1 MADLKLEL
9 ERIGARVRERFEAEK
24 RVLSFS
30 EYLDEFAQHPYR
42 HSRDAARYLHDC
54 FDYFGAYEVTRPYGK
69 LQRFRLFDLAF
80 EKTEGFE
87 PTDYLVGHEPIQQAF
102 YRALGNFVREGRAN
116 RLLLLHGPNG
126 SAKSTF
132 ASCLM
137 RALEHYSKQP
147 EGALYRFSWVFPRG
161 TDGKTIGFGSRD
173 DGPRPGESYA
183 HLPEGRIDVKMR
195 SSLREHPLLLLPI
208 QDRKELLERA
218 YEEHR
223 ISEAPPYSLVRGQLG
238 QKNKQIFEALLTA
251 YRGDLSRVLSH
262 VLVERYTISRRYRTG
277 AVTIGPQMAVDA
289 SERQITADTSLG
301 SLPASLSSLVLFEP
315 YGELVDASGGL
326 LEYSDLLKRPL
337 DAWKYLLLA
346 IETGEVSLTFSTL
359 SINAVMMASSNE
371 LHLSAFK
378 EHPDYHSFRG
388 RIQLIR
394 VPYLRDYR
402 QEQSIYDAQ
411 VVSHVRGHV
420 APHAT
425 YVAALWA
432 VLSRLRRADP
442 ERYADRQLG
451 QMAQD
456 LTPLEKAE
464 LYADGVTPKRFSS
477 DDALRL
483 KNGIAEIYNE
493 AEQGMPYEGLT
504 GASPREMRTLLL
516 DASQHPDYACLSPL
530 AVLARIR
537 ELVKAGDYGFLRET
551 PSGGYHDHASFI
563 EQVRERWLDRVDNEF
578 RDSTGLVEEARYAEL
593 FDRYITHVSHWIK
606 NERVYNRVTGEY
618 TDPDREM
625 MASVERTLG
634 AGSNVD
640 AFRRG
645 LIAAIAGYA
654 IDHPGEKVEYGKV
667 FPRHLERLKEA
678 YFSDRKKQLQEIAE
692 DILLVIAEGGEE
704 RDHGLAQERWDLA
717 KNAYQTLCER
727 HGYQRESV
735 RDALGELLA
744 RRYKA

>member
-1 MADLKLEL
+1 MVDLKLEL
-9 ERIGARVRERFEAEK
+9 ERIGSRVRERFDAEK
-24 RVLSFS
+24 RVLSFA
-30 EYLDEFAQHPYR
+30 EYLDEFAAHPFR

-54 FDYFGAYEVTRPYGK
+54 FDYYGTYELSRPYGK
-69 LQRFRLFDLAF
+69 VQRFRLFDLQF
-80 EKTEGFE
+80 ERDDGFS
-87 PTDYLVGHEPIQQAF
+87 PTDHLVGHENIQQAF

-132 ASCLM
+132 ANCLM

-147 EGALYRFSWVFPRG
+147 EGALYRFSWIFPRG

-173 DGPRPGESYA
+173 EGPRPGESYA

-195 SSLREHPLLLLPI
+195 SHSREHPLLLLPLE
-208 QDRKELLERA
+208 DRKELVEHTYAERKV
-218 YEEHR
+218 
-223 ISEAPPYSLVRGQLG
+223 SDAPPLSILRGQLS
-238 QKNKQIFEALLTA
+238 QKNRQIFEALLTA
-251 YRGDLSRVLSH
+251 YRGDLTRVLAH
-262 VLVERYTISRRYRTG
+262 VQVERYTISRRYRTG

-301 SLPASLSSLVLFEP
+301 SLPASLSSLTLFEP
-315 YGELVDASGGL
+315 YGELVDAAGGL
-326 LEYSDLLKRPL
+326 VEYSDLLKRPL

-359 SINAVMMASSNE
+359 PINAVLMASSNE

-388 RIQLIR
+388 RLQLIR

-402 QEQSIYDAQ
+402 REQGIYDAQ
-411 VVSHVRGHV
+411 IVSQVLVHV

-432 VLSRLRRADP
+432 VLSRLRRADS
-442 ERYADRQLG
+442 ERYADHTLG
-451 QMAQD
+451 ALAQD

-464 LYADGVTPKRFSS
+464 LYADGVTPKRLNA

-483 KNGIAEIYNE
+483 KNGIAEIISE
-493 AEQGMPYEGLT
+493 SEQGLPYEGLT
-504 GASPREMRTLLL
+504 GASPREIRTLLL
-516 DASQHPDYACLSPL
+516 DAAQHPDFACLSPL
-530 AVLARIR
+530 AVLACIR
-537 ELVKAGDYGFLRET
+537 ALVKSGDYGFLRES
-551 PSGGYHDHASFI
+551 PSAGYHDHASFI
-563 EQVRERWLDRVDNEF
+563 EQVRERWLDRVDSEF

-606 NERVYNRVTGEY
+606 NERVYNRVTGNTE
-618 TDPDREM
+618 DPDRDM
-625 MASVERTLG
+625 MSSVERTLG

-654 IDHPGEKVEYGKV
+654 IDHPGEKVDYGKV

-678 YFSDRKKQLQEIAE
+678 YFADRKKQLLEIAQ
-692 DILLVIAEGGEE
+692 DILRLLANEQDPGV
-704 RDHGLAQERWDLA
+704 AQERMDLA
-717 KNAYQTLCER
+717 RGAYERLCSQY
-727 HGYQRESV
+727 GYQATSV

-744 RRYKA
+744 RRYKG

>member
-1 MADLKLEL
+1 
-9 ERIGARVRERFEAEK
+9 VRERFDAEK
-24 RVLSFS
+24 RVLSFT
-30 EYLDEFAQHPYR
+30 EYLDEFAAHPFR

-54 FDYFGAYEVTRPYGK
+54 FDFYGTYEVARPYGK
-69 LQRFRLFDLAF
+69 LSRFKLFDLAF
-80 EKTEGFE
+80 ERDDGQL
-87 PTDYLVGHEPIQQAF
+87 PTDYLVGHENIQQQF

-132 ASCLM
+132 ANCVM
-137 RALEHYSKQP
+137 RGLEHYSKQP
-147 EGALYRFSWVFPRG
+147 EGALYRFSWIFPRG

-173 DGPRPGESYA
+173 EGPRPGESYA

-195 SSLREHPLLLLPI
+195 SHSREHPLLLLPLE
-208 QDRKELLERA
+208 DRKEIVDRTYAERN
-218 YEEHR
+218 
-223 ISEAPPYSLVRGQLG
+223 IGDAPPLSILRGQLS
-238 QKNKQIFEALLTA
+238 QKNRQIFEALLTA
-251 YRGDLSRVLSH
+251 YRGDLQRVLAH
-262 VLVERYTISRRYRTG
+262 VQVERYTISRRYRTG

-301 SLPASLSSLVLFEP
+301 SLPASLSSLTLFEP

-326 LEYSDLLKRPL
+326 VEYSDLLKRPL

-359 SINAVMMASSNE
+359 PINAVLMASSNE

-388 RIQLIR
+388 RLQLIR

-402 QEQSIYDAQ
+402 REQGIYDAQ
-411 VVSHVRGHV
+411 IVSQVLTHV

-425 YVAALWA
+425 YVASLWA
-432 VLSRLRRADP
+432 VLSRLRRADS
-442 ERYADRQLG
+442 ERYGDHALG
-451 QMAQD
+451 QLAQD

-464 LYADGVTPKRFSS
+464 LYADGITPKRLSA
-477 DDALRL
+477 DDMLRL
-483 KNGIAEIYNE
+483 KNGIAEIINE

-504 GASPREMRTLLL
+504 GASPREVRTLLL
-516 DASQHPDYACLSPL
+516 DAAQHPDFTCLSPL
-530 AVLARIR
+530 AVLACIR
-537 ELVKAGDYGFLRET
+537 ALVKAGDYGFLRES
-551 PSGGYHDHASFI
+551 PSAGYHDHASFI
-563 EQVRERWLDRVDNEF
+563 EQVRERWLDRVDSEF
-578 RDSTGLVEEARYAEL
+578 RDSTGLVEEARYSEL

-606 NERVYNRVTGEY
+606 NERVYNRVTGNTEES
-618 TDPDREM
+618 DREM
-625 MASVERTLG
+625 MGSVERTLG

-654 IDHPGEKVEYGKV
+654 IDHPGEKVDYGRV

-678 YFSDRKKQLQEIAE
+678 YFADRKKQLQEIAQ
-692 DILLVIAEGGEE
+692 DILRYIAKEQAPGV
-704 RDHGLAQERWDLA
+704 DQERVDLA
-717 KNAYQTLCER
+717 KAAFERLCTQY
-727 HGYQRESV
+727 GYQAASV
-735 RDALGELLA
+735 RDALGELLS
-744 RRYKA
+744 RRYKG

>member
-9 ERIGARVRERFEAEK
+9 ERIGARVRDRFEAEK

-30 EYLDEFAQHPYR
+30 EYLEEFQQHPFR
-42 HSRDAARYLHDC
+42 HSRDAARYLRDC
-54 FDYFGAYEVTRPYGK
+54 FDYYGSYDAPRPYGK
-69 LQRFRLFDLAF
+69 VQRFRLFDLEF
-80 EKTEGFE
+80 ERKEGFT
-87 PTDYLVGHEPIQQAF
+87 PTDFLVGHEHIQQQF

-132 ASCLM
+132 ANCLM
-137 RALEHYSKQP
+137 RGLEYYSKEP
-147 EGALYRFSWVFPRG
+147 EGALYRFVWIFPRG
-161 TDGKTIGFGSRD
+161 TDGKTVGFGSRD

-183 HLPEGRIDVKMR
+183 HLPEGRIDVKLR
-195 SSLREHPLLLLPI
+195 SSLREHPLLVLPI
-208 QDRKELLERA
+208 EDRKELVERA
-218 YEEHR
+218 YTEQR
-223 ISEAPPYSLVRGQLG
+223 ISEAPPHSILRGQLG
-238 QKNKQIFEALLTA
+238 QKNRQIFEALLTA
-251 YRGDLSRVLSH
+251 YRGDLGRVLSH
-262 VLVERYTISRRYRTG
+262 VQVERYTISRRYRTG

-301 SLPASLSSLVLFEP
+301 SLPASLSSLMLFES

-346 IETGEVSLTFSTL
+346 IETGEISLTFSTL
-359 SINAVMMASSNE
+359 PINAVMMASSNE

-394 VPYLRDYR
+394 VPYLRDYQR
-402 QEQSIYDAQ
+402 EQGIYDAQ
-411 VVSHVRGHV
+411 VASQVRVHV

-432 VLSRLRRADP
+432 VLSRLRRADV
-442 ERYADRQLG
+442 ERYADRTLG

-464 LYADGVTPKRFSS
+464 LYADGTPPKRFSA

-483 KNGIAEIYNE
+483 KNGIAEVFAE
-493 AEQGMPYEGLT
+493 AEQGLPYEGLT

-516 DASQHPDYACLSPL
+516 DAAQHPDYACLSPL
-530 AVLARIR
+530 AVIACIR
-537 ELVKAGDYGFLRET
+537 ALVKAGDYGFLRET
-551 PSGGYHDHASFI
+551 PSSGYHDHASFI
-563 EQVRERWLDRVDNEF
+563 EQVRERWLDRVDTEF
-578 RDSTGLVEEARYAEL
+578 RDSTGLVEEARYTEL

-606 NERVYNRVTGEY
+606 NERVYNRVTGNYE
-618 TDPDREM
+618 DPDRDM
-625 MASVERTLG
+625 MSSVEKTLG
-634 AGSNVD
+634 AGGNVD
-640 AFRRG
+640 SFRRG

-654 IDHPGEKVEYGKV
+654 IDHPGEKVEYGRV

-678 YFSDRKKQLQEIAE
+678 YFSDRKKQLLEIGE
-692 DILLVIAEGGEE
+692 DLLRLTADEP
-704 RDHGLAQERWDLA
+704 DTGLAQERQQLA
-717 KNAYQTLCER
+717 RAALQRLYER
-727 HGYQRESV
+727 YGYEKASV
-735 RDALGELLA
+735 RDALGELLS
-744 RRYKA
+744 RRYKN